1 MGTRA
6 NIIVQRG
13 RQEFAL
19 IYTHWD
25 GYPSGN
31 GVLLDRFHNDHEAAL
46 EIVLNGDLSSLAERI
61 TPFPGEEHSF
71 DKAAPFCTTFY
82 GRDRGEDGTE
92 ARTYDTLEEALL
104 NADNEYVY
112 VWTIGSD
119 GWLFAPVDDPA
130 DTFAALRALKPFI
143 ETDEDCQ
150 AAVARYDAAGMTPEW
165 RARGCPHIIVT
176 ASYGPNVLS
185 VPLNADGTVPETYD
199 RMEGGVDATY
209 TVHAIQ
215 PGDGG
220 GGCDE
225 PEEAPAP
232 KKRKVA
238 TKAEKRGFAYE
249 NEGAWA

>member
-13 RQEFAL
+13 PEHFAL

-31 GVLLDRFHNDHEAAL
+31 GVLLDRFHNDYGAAL
-46 EIVLNGDLSSLAERI
+46 EIVRNGDLSSLHERI
-61 TPFPGEEHSF
+61 TPLPGEEHTF
-71 DKAAPFCTTFY
+71 DEAAPFCTTFY
-82 GRDRGEDGTE
+82 GRDRGESGTE
-92 ARTYDTLEEALL
+92 ARTFTSLEEALL
-104 NADNEYVY
+104 NAVHEYVY

-130 DTFAALRALKPFI
+130 DTFAALGRLKPFI
-143 ETDEDCQ
+143 ETDEECQ
-150 AAVARYDAAGMTPEW
+150 EAVARYDAAGITPEW
-165 RARGCPHIIVT
+165 RARGCPHSVAVAT
-176 ASYGPNVLS
+176 YGSGVFS
-185 VPLNADGTVPETYD
+185 VPLNADGSVPRTFT
-199 RMEGGVDATY
+199 RITGGVEVTHPVI
-209 TVHAIQ
+209 TIQ

-220 GGCDE
+220 SGCAE

-249 NEGAWA
+249 NAGAWA